1 MCCAKA
7 YNVINRIFRCFI
19 TNNVTA
25 ILTAYIAYA
34 RPHLEFAS
42 TVWNPD
48 IEARGYIGLKRQ
60 LEKVQRYFTRR
71 LFGRCKIPYLSYD
84 ERIIFLDIDSL
95 EIRRIRFDLIMIF
108 KLINGLIDIE
118 PSSIIQIKTN
128 NITRGHSKR
137 LLIDKARIDL
147 RRNLLKN
154 RVASVWNNLDD
165 NIVNAKTLSIFK
177 SKIKNIIK

>member
-1 MCCAKA
+1 M
-7 YNVINRIFRCFI
+7 
-19 TNNVTA
+19 
-25 ILTAYIAYA
+25 
-34 RPHLEFAS
+34 
-42 TVWNPD
+42 
-48 IEARGYIGLKRQ
+48 
-60 LEKVQRYFTRR
+60 
-71 LFGRCKIPYLSYD
+71 
-84 ERIIFLDIDSL
+84 
-95 EIRRIRFDLIMIF
+95 RFDLIMIF
-108 KLINGLIDIE
+108 KLINGLIDID

-177 SKIKNIIK
+177 FKIKNIIK

>member
-1 MCCAKA
+1 M
-7 YNVINRIFRCFI
+7 
-19 TNNVTA
+19 
-25 ILTAYIAYA
+25 
-34 RPHLEFAS
+34 
-42 TVWNPD
+42 
-48 IEARGYIGLKRQ
+48 
-60 LEKVQRYFTRR
+60 
-71 LFGRCKIPYLSYD
+71 
-84 ERIIFLDIDSL
+84 
-95 EIRRIRFDLIMIF
+95 RFDLITIF
-108 KLINGLIDIE
+108 KLINGLIDIY

>member
-1 MCCAKA
+1 M
-7 YNVINRIFRCFI
+7 
-19 TNNVTA
+19 
-25 ILTAYIAYA
+25 
-34 RPHLEFAS
+34 
-42 TVWNPD
+42 
-48 IEARGYIGLKRQ
+48 
-60 LEKVQRYFTRR
+60 
-71 LFGRCKIPYLSYD
+71 
-84 ERIIFLDIDSL
+84 
-95 EIRRIRFDLIMIF
+95 RFDLIMLY
-108 KLINGLIDIE
+108 KLINGLIDID

-147 RRNLLKN
+147 RRNILKN

>member
-1 MCCAKA
+1 
-7 YNVINRIFRCFI
+7 
-19 TNNVTA
+19 
-25 ILTAYIAYA
+25 
-34 RPHLEFAS
+34 
-42 TVWNPD
+42 
-48 IEARGYIGLKRQ
+48 
-60 LEKVQRYFTRR
+60 
-71 LFGRCKIPYLSYD
+71 
-84 ERIIFLDIDSL
+84 
-95 EIRRIRFDLIMIF
+95 MIF
-108 KLINGLIDIE
+108 KLINGLIDID

-128 NITRGHSKR
+128 NITRCHSKR

>member
-1 MCCAKA
+1 M
-7 YNVINRIFRCFI
+7 
-19 TNNVTA
+19 
-25 ILTAYIAYA
+25 
-34 RPHLEFAS
+34 
-42 TVWNPD
+42 
-48 IEARGYIGLKRQ
+48 
-60 LEKVQRYFTRR
+60 
-71 LFGRCKIPYLSYD
+71 
-84 ERIIFLDIDSL
+84 
-95 EIRRIRFDLIMIF
+95 RFDLIMIF
-108 KLINGLIDIE
+108 KRINGLIDID

>member
-1 MCCAKA
+1 M
-7 YNVINRIFRCFI
+7 
-19 TNNVTA
+19 
-25 ILTAYIAYA
+25 
-34 RPHLEFAS
+34 
-42 TVWNPD
+42 
-48 IEARGYIGLKRQ
+48 
-60 LEKVQRYFTRR
+60 
-71 LFGRCKIPYLSYD
+71 
-84 ERIIFLDIDSL
+84 
-95 EIRRIRFDLIMIF
+95 RFDLIMIF
-108 KLINGLIDIE
+108 KLINGLIDID

>member
-1 MCCAKA
+1 M
-7 YNVINRIFRCFI
+7 
-19 TNNVTA
+19 
-25 ILTAYIAYA
+25 
-34 RPHLEFAS
+34 
-42 TVWNPD
+42 
-48 IEARGYIGLKRQ
+48 
-60 LEKVQRYFTRR
+60 
-71 LFGRCKIPYLSYD
+71 
-84 ERIIFLDIDSL
+84 
-95 EIRRIRFDLIMIF
+95 RFDLIMIF
-108 KLINGLIDIE
+108 NLINGLIDID
-118 PSSIIQIKTN
+118 PSSIIQIKSN